1 MKKIIISI
9 LYGSIIPALFF
20 IVGKNKRLKDDTK
33 IDYVVA
39 WGIIFIIWVL
49 ATIVIHVFMSKNK
62 KTKEIKKNSG

>member
-1 MKKIIISI
+1 MSI

-49 ATIVIHVFMSKNK
+49 ATVVIHVFMSKNK
-62 KTKEIKKNSG
+62 KKKINSG